1 MKAVMSWQ
9 PEMWPSEWWR
19 RKGRERKE
27 EGGGGSEGR
36 EGVGEGGREGLG
48 RKNTQVA
55 LVCKLALIDFQFA
68 ILVYTFEHLLALISD
83 GTNNADMHQRGI
95 MNEPILHIMNC
106 LLNCK
111 IDWTTATVG

>member
-68 ILVYTFEHLLALISD
+68 ILVYTFEHLHVLVMERIKLIWINS
-83 GTNNADMHQRGI
+83 GI